1 MKSIFG
7 EKLKISGCLRLDS
20 RNRYEKSLKKV
31 LKIYSCVHLSLDIA
45 LIGSFLVEVSN
56 MTEETNGATASET
69 YAIGLSFGSSYS
81 SIAHISPE
89 GKVEV
94 IANEEGDRQIPSILS
109 YVEGEEY
116 HGTQAKAQL
125 VRNSK
130 NTIAFFK
137 DYIGK
142 PYSQIDPTP
151 CQQSAHPAQ
160 HDGQVIFSVQDSA
173 EGEPSNLSVSEVT
186 TRHLR
191 RLKNSAGDFTGKKVK
206 SAVVTV
212 PTNFSA
218 EQKTAL
224 TKAAKDAEL
233 DIIQYIH
240 EPVAA
245 VLAYDSR
252 SPDSVQDRVIVVAD
266 FGGRRSDAAV
276 LVCTGGGLYS
286 IIATTHDYEL
296 GGAQLDQVLM
306 DHFAKEFE
314 KKHKSDPR
322 KNERSLAKLKLESE
336 AVKKALSQSASATFS
351 VESLADGVDF
361 RSTVNRTRF
370 NTIGRTIFT
379 KFSRMV
385 EEVIKKAD
393 MDVLDIDQVIL
404 SGGSSHVPKIAEDIQ
419 NLFPE
424 SLKVLAPSTS
434 TASLNPSEL
443 SARGAAIQ
451 ASMIQDFDKEDIDQS
466 THEMITVTPH
476 TQNAIGLQVTG
487 QPTDAA
493 TVIVPPMTAVPA
505 RKTKIIDAPEGDVLL
520 LVTEGESDIKI
531 TKPEPKAKTNGTK
544 DDDKDDIDSDDE
556 DEDEEDELREKV
568 YKAKKLL
575 AEFQFKELKKGTKLE
590 VIVNIDTDLGVQISA
605 RKAKDK
611 QGVRGTLSP
620 PNPVENGSA

>member
-1 MKSIFG
+1 M
-7 EKLKISGCLRLDS
+7 
-20 RNRYEKSLKKV
+20 
-31 LKIYSCVHLSLDIA
+31 A
-45 LIGSFLVEVSN
+45 
-56 MTEETNGATASET
+56 EETNGVSALET

-142 PYSQIDPTP
+142 PYSKIDPSP
-151 CQQSAHPAQ
+151 CKQSAHPKESN
-160 HDGQVIFSVQDSA
+160 GQVLFEVKDT
-173 EGEPSNLSVSEVT
+173 EGEEKNDISVNEVT

-191 RLKNSAGDFTGKKVK
+191 RLKNSAADFTGKKIT
-206 SAVVTV
+206 SAVITV
-212 PTNFSA
+212 PTDFST
-218 EQKTAL
+218 EQKSAL
-224 TKAAKDAEL
+224 TKAAKDADL
-233 DIIQYIH
+233 DVIQYIH

-252 SPDSVQDRVIVVAD
+252 SPESVQDRVLVVAD
-266 FGGRRSDAAV
+266 FGGTRSDAAV
-276 LVCTGGGLYS
+276 IVCTGGGLYS
-286 IIATTHDYEL
+286 IVTTIHDYEL

-361 RSTVNRTRF
+361 RSTINRTRF
-370 NTIGRTIFT
+370 NTVGRTIFT
-379 KFSRMV
+379 KFSRIV
-385 EEVIKKAD
+385 EEVIKKAG

-404 SGGSSHVPKIAEDIQ
+404 SGGSSHVPKIADDIQ

-424 SLKVLAPSTS
+424 SVKVLAPSTS
-434 TASLNPSEL
+434 TSSLNPSEL

-451 ASMIQDFDKEDIDQS
+451 ASMIQDFDKEDIEQS

-476 TQNAIGLQVTG
+476 TERAIGLQLTG

-493 TVIVPPMTAVPA
+493 TVVVPAMTAVPA
-505 RKTKIIDAPEGDVLL
+505 RKTRIIDAPEGDVLL
-520 LVTEGESDIKI
+520 LVTEGESEIKV

-544 DDDKDDIDSDDE
+544 GDDDVIDSDDE

-568 YKAKKLL
+568 YKATKLL
-575 AEFQFKELKKGTKLE
+575 AEFQFNGLKKGTKLE
-590 VIVNIDTDLGVQISA
+590 VTVNIDQDLGVQITA
-605 RKAKDK
+605 REAKGK
-611 QGVRGTLSP
+611 SVKPVRGTLAP
-620 PNPVENGSA
+620 PKPAENGSA